1 MLTSYE
7 KEERKAG
14 KELYQYQKGA
24 IQKIF
29 ECFESADDDYHL
41 LHQLPTGG
49 VKTVIFSCI
58 SDRNLA
64 RSASVV
70 FW

>member
-1 MLTSYE
+1 MNSIEKKLSTYE
-7 KEERKAG
+7 QEERLAG

-41 LHQLPTGG
+41 LYQLEVVILIFLTTQLI
-49 VKTVIFSCI
+49 KKSYTV
-58 SDRNLA
+58 
-64 RSASVV
+64 
-70 FW
+70 